1 MRLLAAL
8 ILLFGLAACTH
19 VFFQPS
25 GNIYSTPGLY
35 GIDYERV
42 EFKAADGTALFA
54 WFMPARGEAHA
65 TVLYLHGNA
74 ENISAHFPSV
84 AWMPAAGF
92 NVLALD
98 YRGYGGSEGK
108 PSLAG
113 VQLDIDAAMRELL
126 ERPDVDPDR
135 IIVFG
140 QSLGGALAIHYV
152 AHSGYRDHIVAVI
165 ADSAFADY
173 RMVAKEKMAGLFI
186 TWPLQWLADFTVDND
201 YAPRA
206 SVAALSPIPLLLI
219 HGERD
224 AVVPA
229 HHSQLLFDAA
239 QAPKDF
245 WTIPDSGHIQ
255 AVRSAKVR
263 QRLTAFLV
271 QHSVARLPEAPK
283 RASADDVDVRV
294 R

>member
-1 MRLLAAL
+1 MRRLAAL
-8 ILLFGLAACTH
+8 ILVLTLAACTP

-25 GNIYSTPGLY
+25 GSIYSTPGLY
-35 GIDYERV
+35 GIDYERA

-54 WFMPARGEAHA
+54 WFMPARGEARA

-74 ENISAHFPSV
+74 ENISAHFANV

-113 VQLDIDAAMRELL
+113 VQLDIDAAMRTLIN
-126 ERPDVDPDR
+126 RPDVDPDR

-152 AHSGYRDHIVAVI
+152 AHSAYRDHILAVI

-173 RMVAKEKMAGLFI
+173 RMVAKEKMAGFFI
-186 TWPLQWLADFTVDND
+186 TWPLQWLPGFTVDND
-201 YAPRA
+201 YSPRA
-206 SVAALSPIPLLLI
+206 SVAALSPIPLLLM
-219 HGERD
+219 HGDRD
-224 AVVPA
+224 SIVPA
-229 HHSQLLFDAA
+229 HHSQLLFEAA
-239 QAPKDF
+239 QEPKTF
-245 WTIPDSGHIQ
+245 WSIPDSGHIQ
-255 AVRSAKVR
+255 ALRSAKVR
-263 QRLTAFLV
+263 QRLTEFLV
-271 QHSVARLPEAPK
+271 QHSLARLPEAPK
-283 RASADDVDVRV
+283 RASADYVDVRV

>member
-1 MRLLAAL
+1 
-8 ILLFGLAACTH
+8 
-19 VFFQPS
+19 
-25 GNIYSTPGLY
+25 
-35 GIDYERV
+35 
-42 EFKAADGTALFA
+42 
-54 WFMPARGEAHA
+54 
-65 TVLYLHGNA
+65 
-74 ENISAHFPSV
+74 
-84 AWMPAAGF
+84 
-92 NVLALD
+92 
-98 YRGYGGSEGK
+98 
-108 PSLAG
+108 
-113 VQLDIDAAMRELL
+113 
-126 ERPDVDPDR
+126 
-135 IIVFG
+135 
-140 QSLGGALAIHYV
+140 
-152 AHSGYRDHIVAVI
+152 
-165 ADSAFADY
+165 
-173 RMVAKEKMAGLFI
+173 
-186 TWPLQWLADFTVDND
+186 
-201 YAPRA
+201 
-206 SVAALSPIPLLLI
+206 VAALSPIPLLLI